1 MKKVEDNK
9 KKSARPKLSL
19 YSEINAHSWA
29 TKMEV
34 KRGLSGKPDLKTK
47 PGS

>member
-1 MKKVEDNK
+1 MRKTIDK

-19 YSEINAHSWA
+19 YSELNCHEWA
-29 TKMEV
+29 TKIEI
-34 KRGLSGKPDLKTK
+34 KRSLSGKPDLKAK